1 MMARMRM
8 LMIIVS
14 EEVAV
19 AKLMLVGCFSPDLAI
34 NIPWKALK
42 LHHAEAASGAPC
54 RVFDHQSCFSKIS
67 FSDHPTI

>member
-8 LMIIVS
+8 LMVS
-14 EEVAV
+14 EVVAV

-42 LHHAEAASGAPC
+42 LHHAKPG
-54 RVFDHQSCFSKIS
+54 RH
-67 FSDHPTI
+67 

>member
-8 LMIIVS
+8 LMVS
-14 EEVAV
+14 EVVAV

-42 LHHAEAASGAPC
+42 LCFGCPCTEAPN
-54 RVFDHQSCFSKIS
+54 VNVQVLLLL
-67 FSDHPTI
+67 